1 MFNKCILEDQL
12 SKTHS
17 VSYFFEEILNTLIW
31 RIDLDGVTWF
41 EIVAT
46 TNVITFTISSQI
58 FLLRSNTL
66 IFELFDMAMSDKV
79 YTSEDISENFCLDLI
94 HPKLNSSNMKTK
106 QIIIEATTLVVGKL
120 IASGKGAPDIDN
132 TNETTERKLIKKII
146 SKVNSHYFDVII
158 NLNRDRE
165 FEDALIT
172 LNQRLNIS

>member
-1 MFNKCILEDQL
+1 
-12 SKTHS
+12 
-17 VSYFFEEILNTLIW
+17 
-31 RIDLDGVTWF
+31 
-41 EIVAT
+41 
-46 TNVITFTISSQI
+46 
-58 FLLRSNTL
+58 
-66 IFELFDMAMSDKV
+66 
-79 YTSEDISENFCLDLI
+79 
-94 HPKLNSSNMKTK
+94 MKTK